1 MNSEEKVQ
9 EECDTTTTQDTEV
22 TDDYIDTIIKD
33 RLEYKYKNEGIN
45 AIPTKVAVSDISHNI
60 SKERF
65 KKVLAR
71 PDFMSEKSMT
81 PTERGTA
88 VHSALQYIDFKNAR
102 NDFDG
107 EIERLVS
114 KGFITKRQGE
124 VLDRN
129 KLLNLVNSPL
139 TDRIV
144 NSEKVYREFKFYTK
158 ILAKDALENVPENF
172 SEQKI
177 ILQGAV
183 DLALVEDDSLV
194 IVDYKTDRIKDVS
207 ELKELY
213 SQQLLLYKNAME
225 QCTPYKVSK
234 CIIYSITL
242 GEFVEV

>member
-1 MNSEEKVQ
+1 MNSR
-9 EECDTTTTQDTEV
+9 
-22 TDDYIDTIIKD
+22 IDTLLSLLGEED
-33 RLEYKYKNEGIN
+33 RKVREYTDIHNKN
-45 AIPTKVAVSDISHNI
+45 
-60 SKERF
+60 
-65 KKVLAR
+65 
-71 PDFMSEKSMT
+71 
-81 PTERGTA
+81 
-88 VHSALQYIDFKNAR
+88 IDFKNAR

-107 EIERLVS
+107 EIERLVT

-158 ILAKDALENVPENF
+158 ILAKDALENVTENF

-183 DLALVEDDSLV
+183 DLAFVEDNSLV

-242 GEFVEV
+242 GDFVEV